1 MPIPTTQSE
10 TTQQSGLV
18 SVVFWLCLLLAAGM
32 YALVVLAPKWQT
44 HRNLKVDYHR
54 NQLQLVSLEQDV
66 ERLDRIVGALEN
78 DPDFAAEVAR
88 VDFGVVRPGDELL
101 PVDDHL
107 TVSLQSFQ
115 QPSQRPASPNTRT
128 AAVIR
133 LFSEHQSLRHI
144 TLAAAGLLVLLAF
157 ALLIDP
163 GQSDLCCDGDSSSLL
178 TRLISRYRK

>member
-1 MPIPTTQSE
+1 MPTPTSQSGS
-10 TTQQSGLV
+10 TQQSWFV

-32 YALVVLAPKWQT
+32 YALAVLAPKWQT
-44 HRNLKVDYHR
+44 HRNLKADYHR

-66 ERLDRIVGALEN
+66 GRLDRIVGALEN
-78 DPDFAAEVAR
+78 DPEFAAEVAR

-115 QPSQRPASPNTRT
+115 QPSQLPASPQTRT
-128 AAVIR
+128 AAMIR
-133 LFSEHQSLRHI
+133 LFSEHESLRHI
-144 TLAAAGLLVLLAF
+144 TLAAAGFIVLLAF

-163 GQSDLCCDGDSSSLL
+163 GHSDLSCDVDSSSLL
-178 TRLISRYRK
+178 TRLMNRYRK